1 MNENKNYL
9 EVIAEKFLDFT
20 TSFACWGAEHV
31 KTKFNTNGK
40 RGFALSE
47 RQFSIL
53 AKIDKT
59 KIDTVTELEKTFHI
73 SRSSLSLTIKKMED
87 AGYVEKRQYEEDNDA
102 RIYHIIITKKG
113 QEILDTIRKDIISNL
128 IEYFSTLSD
137 DKKQKLS
144 EVVDFLE
151 EINF

>member
-40 RGFALSE
+40 RGITLSE

-53 AKIDKT
+53 ATIDKT

-87 AGYVEKRQYEEDNDA
+87 AGYVEKRQYAEDNDA
-102 RIYHIIITKKG
+102 RIYHIIITDKG
-113 QEILDTIRKDIISNL
+113 REILDTFRNDVISSL
-128 IEYFSTLSD
+128 VEYFGTLSEE
-137 DKKQKLS
+137 KKQKLA
-144 EVVDFLE
+144 EIVDVFE
-151 EINF
+151 ELDF